1 MHADRRWPR
10 PSDDVERVAALRD
23 LGVLDTPADQDL
35 EAVVRVASY
44 VCGTPSA
51 VVNLIDEDRQWQ
63 AAAHGCERGE
73 VPRDDSMCAWSI
85 LQPGI
90 TYTPDASHDDVF
102 ADNPFV
108 SGRIASVKAYA
119 SAPIAVGA
127 GYVVGSLCA
136 FGEEPADLSPQQL
149 ERLGDLATAAARIL
163 ELRQSLGRV
172 AQAAATDPLTA
183 LRNRAV
189 FKEALRRSLALQADG
204 VGWPGVLFLDL
215 NGFKP
220 INDTHGHQAGD
231 TVLCAV
237 AGRLRD
243 SVRETEVV
251 ARMGGDEFAI
261 LVQAPTRGEA
271 SERLRAIATRV
282 GERLAAPIALDDG
295 TEVAVGAS
303 IGFTLGEPDDTP
315 ESVLVRADAEM
326 YAVKQPSRRGR
337 VDGLVLEEPR

>member
-1 MHADRRWPR
+1 MDEEKRWPR
-10 PSDDVERVAALRD
+10 PSNDAERVAALRD
-23 LGVLDTPADQDL
+23 LGVLDCPADEDL
-35 EAVVRVASY
+35 EAVVTVASY
-44 VCGTPSA
+44 VCGTSSA

-90 TYTPDASHDDVF
+90 TYTPDASRDDVF

-108 SGRIASVKAYA
+108 TGKIASVKGYA

-136 FGEEPADLSPQQL
+136 FGDEPADLSPQQL

-163 ELRQSLGRV
+163 DLRQSLGRV
-172 AQAAATDPLTA
+172 ARAAATDPLTS

-189 FKEALRRSLALQADG
+189 FKEALRRSLALEAAG

-215 NGFKP
+215 NGFKQ
-220 INDTHGHQAGD
+220 INDTRGHQAGD
-231 TVLCAV
+231 MVLCAV
-237 AGRLRD
+237 ADRLRD
-243 SVRETEVV
+243 SVRDTEVV

-261 LVQAPTRGEA
+261 LVQAPTEAEA
-271 SERLRAIATRV
+271 SARLRALGTRV

-295 TEVAVGAS
+295 TEVGVGAS
-303 IGFTLGEPDDTP
+303 IGVAVGEPDDTP
-315 ESVLVRADAEM
+315 DSILVRADAAM
-326 YAVKQPSRRGR
+326 YAVKPSRRGR
-337 VDGLVLEEPR
+337 GVILEEAR